1 VSVVDWH
8 DVECGGYEADLPVW
22 RELARAEPG
31 PVLDVGAGSGRVA
44 LDLARAGHDVTALD
58 FEPALLAAAERR
70 ARDEGLTLTVV
81 AADAA
86 SFELG
91 TRRFGLILVP
101 MQTIQ
106 LLRGAAERAGFFGAA
121 RRHLAPSGL
130 VALAIAEALESFE
143 EELFPLPEPDTG
155 ERDGFRFLSH
165 PVAVREHGDT
175 VRLERVR
182 QTIAPDG
189 SHSAEGDVIELTRL
203 TAAELEA
210 EGAATGLAPLQALAI
225 PTTDA
230 HVGATVV
237 RFRG

>member
-1 VSVVDWH
+1 MSVVDWH

-22 RELARAEPG
+22 RELARMEPG

-70 ARDEGLTLTVV
+70 ARDEALTLDTVT
-81 AADAA
+81 ADAA

-91 TRRFGLILVP
+91 ERRFGLILVP

-106 LLRGAAERAGFFGAA
+106 LLRGAAERAGFFSAA
-121 RRHLAPSGL
+121 RRHLAPGGL
-130 VALAIAEALESFE
+130 IALAIAEALESFE
-143 EELFPLPEPDTG
+143 GLSPLPEPDTG

-189 SHSAEGDVIELTRL
+189 SHSAEGDVIVLARV

-210 EGAATGLAPLQALAI
+210 EGAAEGLAPLPARAI
-225 PTTDA
+225 PSTDA

-237 RFRG
+237 ALRG